1 MARSR
6 HAERIF
12 EVAGSAAALAA
23 SRIAASWRRSLVNHR
38 LDPVDARA
46 PERLDAAA
54 LRAARKAAGP
64 LLAAAAPFLD
74 RLHAIAGQAGCAVL
88 LTDAD
93 GVVLDQRSP
102 AAEATVFER
111 WGLWS
116 GGRWSEAVEGTN
128 GIGTCLAEGR
138 AVTIRPDEHF
148 LSRNTAMTCI
158 DTPLFGPEGELVGAL
173 DTSSC
178 RSDCDAALSGLIA
191 AVLADAARGVE
202 RDLFR
207 ARYPAERIVVCDDG
221 GVGGA
226 GAMLLAVDADDLAVG
241 ATRAARRAF
250 SFDPARDGPRPAGD
264 LLGWTTDAA
273 APDNA
278 ERAMLRRALARA
290 GGDRSAAARA
300 LGIGRATL
308 YRRMKRHGL
317 G

>member
-1 MARSR
+1 MAHKR

-12 EVAGSAAALAA
+12 ETAGSAAALAA
-23 SRIAASWRRSLVNHR
+23 SRVAASWRRSLVNHR
-38 LDPVDARA
+38 LDPVDDRA

-54 LRAARKAAGP
+54 LRAARDAAGP
-64 LLAAAAPFLD
+64 LMAAAAPFLD
-74 RLHAIAGQAGCAVL
+74 RLHAVAGRAGCAVL

-102 AAEATVFER
+102 AAEATVFQR

-116 GGRWSEAVEGTN
+116 GGRWSESVEGTN

-148 LSRNTAMTCI
+148 FTRNAAMTCI
-158 DTPLFGPEGELVGAL
+158 DAPLFGPEGELVGAL
-173 DTSSC
+173 DASSC
-178 RSDCDAALSGLIA
+178 RADCDAALGGLIA

-207 ARYPAERIVVCDDG
+207 ARYPGERIVVCDGAG
-221 GVGGA
+221 GG
-226 GAMLLAVDADDLAVG
+226 GAMLLAVDADDMVVG
-241 ATRAARRAF
+241 STRAARRAF
-250 SFDPARDGPRPAGD
+250 GFDPARDGPRPAGD
-264 LLGWTTDAA
+264 LLGWTTDAPA
-273 APDNA
+273 LDDA